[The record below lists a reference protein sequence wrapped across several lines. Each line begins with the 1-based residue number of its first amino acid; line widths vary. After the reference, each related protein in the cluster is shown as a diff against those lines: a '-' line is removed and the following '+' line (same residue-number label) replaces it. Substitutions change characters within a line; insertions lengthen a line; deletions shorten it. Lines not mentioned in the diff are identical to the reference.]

1 MERQELENL
10 IEPLLKERGFELVD
24 LELSRQGQRLLLR
37 FFIDRLEQGIT
48 VEELAE
54 VNHEMGAVLDLESRL
69 NESYVLEVSSPGLNR
84 RVRKLGDFLKYLNRE
99 MAVEATE
106 KINQRRNFR
115 GKLVGADSQGITLV
129 INSESVFIPHNK
141 IKRANLEYRF
151 E

>member
-1 MERQELENL
+1 
-10 IEPLLKERGFELVD
+10 
-24 LELSRQGQRLLLR
+24 
-37 FFIDRLEQGIT
+37 